1 MVVFFGCAGTWLWPV
16 GFSGWSGL
24 ASVVAAHGLSCSA
37 ACGIL
42 VPWGGIEPLISVLE
56 GGLLTTGPW
65 RNCQI
70 VVVLPAHWLSVQ
82 EGGWKKGEGKYLLGT
97 GISRAV
103 SLWAE
108 ALFVGHPEGPGRHT
122 LRWLHQP
129 LQVGWY
135 RQCAQ
140 WFTETCHEN
149 FSPLLE
155 NSMDRPWGCKE
166 LDTPERLTL
175 SLSPP
180 QEESRLLPERDGHS
194 KTRTSWNLAACLWW
208 ARTNSLT
215 WTVIEDF

>member
-42 VPWGGIEPLISVLE
+42 VPWGGIEPFIPVLE
-56 GGLLTTGPW
+56 GRLLTTGPW

-82 EGGWKKGEGKYLLGT
+82 EGGWKKGEGKYLLGR

-108 ALFVGHPEGPGRHT
+108 ALFAGTSRRAWKTHT
-122 LRWLHQP
+122 
-129 LQVGWY
+129 
-135 RQCAQ
+135 
-140 WFTETCHEN
+140 
-149 FSPLLE
+149 
-155 NSMDRPWGCKE
+155 SMTASAPA
-166 LDTPERLTL
+166 
-175 SLSPP
+175 
-180 QEESRLLPERDGHS
+180 SRLVSALCLVGYWDLSWKLLASPREFHGQTMGLQRAGHTWATDTFTVSSPRGVSPVTRAWWVQQDANILKSCCLPVVDQY
-194 KTRTSWNLAACLWW
+194 
-208 ARTNSLT
+208 
-215 WTVIEDF
+215 